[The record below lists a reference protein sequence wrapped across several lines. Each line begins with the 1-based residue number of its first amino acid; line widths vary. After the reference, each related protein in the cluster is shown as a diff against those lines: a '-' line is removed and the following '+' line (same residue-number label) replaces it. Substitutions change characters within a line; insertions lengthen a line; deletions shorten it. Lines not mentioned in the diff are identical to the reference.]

1 MIYRAGGYVRLSK
14 EDLEKIKGELLDSIS
29 ITNQKNIITDFINS
43 NDDIELVDFY
53 VDDGYSGGNF
63 DRPEFKRLINDI
75 ECGVINCVITKDTSR
90 LGREFIE
97 TGNYMF
103 KYFPEHDV
111 RYISIL
117 DNFDTFNPNGTED
130 VIPFKAVINDMYI
143 KDISRKVKSVRHNLM
158 KQGLFVGSSV
168 PYGYKRSDEDN
179 RKLVI
184 DDYAAKVVKRIFNMK
199 DKGITDEMIA
209 RTLTNDG
216 ILPPDVYKNR
226 QLNKVTVSTNLWKGS
241 TVKSILKNEVY
252 IGTMI
257 QGKYDRVSLKSKK
270 KKLLPRNK
278 WIIKEKNHEPIIDV
292 ALFEKINKRVKNNS
306 KDGTRFKSYDYLL
319 KGLVKC
325 ADCGS
330 TMLVR
335 RVKCNIKDKPNE
347 KHAIYCCRTYATYRN
362 NVCSMHYYR
371 EEKLNEL
378 VLKEIRSLLIK
389 YSKEEELSKKYDSTL
404 SNCNFLTEY
413 QEELT
418 NNQKKLENVDKAIC
432 GLYKDKSDGILTT
445 DEFINLKT
453 SLEKEKF
460 DLEANI
466 SDLKIML
473 NSSKDNLVDDK
484 TKKKIINDFLTLK
497 HPNKQMLQDLI
508 NKITIDKDKN
518 VRIYYNFNLEGI
530 GV

>member
-199 DKGITDEMIA
+199 DKGITD
-209 RTLTNDG
+209 
-216 ILPPDVYKNR
+216 
-226 QLNKVTVSTNLWKGS
+226 
-241 TVKSILKNEVY
+241 
-252 IGTMI
+252 
-257 QGKYDRVSLKSKK
+257 
-270 KKLLPRNK
+270 
-278 WIIKEKNHEPIIDV
+278 
-292 ALFEKINKRVKNNS
+292 
-306 KDGTRFKSYDYLL
+306 
-319 KGLVKC
+319 
-325 ADCGS
+325 DC
-330 TMLVR
+330 
-335 RVKCNIKDKPNE
+335 K
-347 KHAIYCCRTYATYRN
+347 
-362 NVCSMHYYR
+362 
-371 EEKLNEL
+371 
-378 VLKEIRSLLIK
+378 
-389 YSKEEELSKKYDSTL
+389 
-404 SNCNFLTEY
+404 
-413 QEELT
+413 
-418 NNQKKLENVDKAIC
+418 
-432 GLYKDKSDGILTT
+432 
-445 DEFINLKT
+445 
-453 SLEKEKF
+453 
-460 DLEANI
+460 
-466 SDLKIML
+466 
-473 NSSKDNLVDDK
+473 
-484 TKKKIINDFLTLK
+484 
-497 HPNKQMLQDLI
+497 
-508 NKITIDKDKN
+508 
-518 VRIYYNFNLEGI
+518 NFN
-530 GV
+530 